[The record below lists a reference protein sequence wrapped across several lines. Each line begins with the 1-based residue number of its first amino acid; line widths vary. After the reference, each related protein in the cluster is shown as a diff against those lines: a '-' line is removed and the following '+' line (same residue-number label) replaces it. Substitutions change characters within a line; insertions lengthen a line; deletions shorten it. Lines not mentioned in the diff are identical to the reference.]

1 LHGRRFLLGLPLVFH
16 CHGKLQFFFP
26 VKPGSNSFFC
36 LLFSCPHT
44 FSSLIGDILTQK
56 MSGFKSLA
64 LLLAAQLANAQGG
77 YPNPPVEGL
86 PVSNLLLLC
95 CTTFN

>member
-1 LHGRRFLLGLPLVFH
+1 VKESNFFLKPGFYFICLLLTLTKHTTLVSDLRYPGRR
-16 CHGKLQFFFP
+16 
-26 VKPGSNSFFC
+26 
-36 LLFSCPHT
+36 
-44 FSSLIGDILTQK
+44 K

-86 PVSNLLLLC
+86 PVSDLLLRSY
-95 CTTFN
+95 TTFN

>member
-1 LHGRRFLLGLPLVFH
+1 
-16 CHGKLQFFFP
+16 
-26 VKPGSNSFFC
+26 
-36 LLFSCPHT
+36 
-44 FSSLIGDILTQK
+44 

-86 PVSNLLLLC
+86 PASFLLLLSR
-95 CTTFN
+95 TTFN

>member
-1 LHGRRFLLGLPLVFH
+1 
-16 CHGKLQFFFP
+16 
-26 VKPGSNSFFC
+26 
-36 LLFSCPHT
+36 
-44 FSSLIGDILTQK
+44 

-86 PVSNLLLLC
+86 PVSSLQPTDR
-95 CTTFN
+95 TTSN